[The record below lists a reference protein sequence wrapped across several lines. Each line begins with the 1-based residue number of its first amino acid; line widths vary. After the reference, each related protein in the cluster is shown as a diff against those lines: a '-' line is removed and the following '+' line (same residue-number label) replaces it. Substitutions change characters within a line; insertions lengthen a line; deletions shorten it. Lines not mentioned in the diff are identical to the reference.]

1 MTQIDLQ
8 LSIIAKC
15 MVEVDALIEQGLN
28 YETLTC
34 DEFTNRYG
42 NWSLK
47 EIKILNRMWNDF
59 TN

>member
-34 DEFTNRYG
+34 DEFTNRYS

>member
-47 EIKILNRMWNDF
+47 EIKILNRMWDDF